1 MPVTYPPVSEVKA
14 TPRLTAP
21 PSPESTVAGVDEGS
35 KMVHGQ
41 AARAPVGV
49 TGLEAVDCGPCPMA
63 LDADT
68 RKVYVVPLVRPP
80 TVAETAAAPTVVPP
94 WALAPVTGAPV

>member
-1 MPVTYPPVSEVKA
+1 MYPPVSEVKT

-21 PSPESTVAGVDEGS
+21 ASPESTVAGVEEGS

-49 TGLEAVDCGPCPMA
+49 TGLEAVDWGP
-63 LDADT
+63 
-68 RKVYVVPLVRPP
+68 
-80 TVAETAAAPTVVPP
+80 
-94 WALAPVTGAPV
+94 